1 MNHTAEREHERLRR
15 PFRTRRRRGEEMSD
29 IPEGLRYTEEHEWI
43 RMEDGVAVIGITDYA
58 QDALTDIVW
67 IEFLADE
74 GDSVE
79 DHGTFASVE
88 SVKSV
93 SEIYAPLAGTIVA
106 LNHDLQDAPEAMNED
121 AYGSWI
127 AKIELTDAGAVDG
140 LLDAAGYAALI
151 GE

>member
-1 MNHTAEREHERLRR
+1 MSNIPDDLKYTA
-15 PFRTRRRRGEEMSD
+15 
-29 IPEGLRYTEEHEWI
+29 EHEWI
-43 RMEDGVAVIGITDYA
+43 RMDDGVAVVGITDYA
-58 QDALTDIVW
+58 QHALTDIVW

-74 GDSVE
+74 GDAVE
-79 DHGTFASVE
+79 DNGSFASVE

-93 SEIYAPLAGTIVA
+93 SDIYAPLAGTIVE
-106 LNHDLQDAPEAMNED
+106 LNHDLQDAPEVMNED

-127 AKIELTDAGAVDG
+127 AKIELNDAGAVDG

>member
-1 MNHTAEREHERLRR
+1 MSNIPDDLKYTA
-15 PFRTRRRRGEEMSD
+15 
-29 IPEGLRYTEEHEWI
+29 EHEWI
-43 RMEDGVAVIGITDYA
+43 RMDDGVAVIGITDYA
-58 QDALTDIVW
+58 QEALTDIVW

-79 DHGTFASVE
+79 DNGSFASVE

-93 SEIYAPLAGTIVA
+93 SDIYAPLAGTIVA
-106 LNHDLQDAPEAMNED
+106 LNHDLQDAPEVMNED

-127 AKIELTDAGAVDG
+127 AKIKLADAGAVDG
-140 LLDAAGYAALI
+140 LLDAAGYAEII

>member
-1 MNHTAEREHERLRR
+1 
-15 PFRTRRRRGEEMSD
+15 MSN
-29 IPEGLRYTEEHEWI
+29 IPDDLRYTAEHEWI
-43 RMEDGVAVIGITDYA
+43 RMEDGVAIVGITDYA

-74 GDSVE
+74 GDTVE
-79 DHGTFASVE
+79 DNGSFASVE

-93 SEIYAPLAGTIVA
+93 SYIYAPLAGTIVA
-106 LNHDLQDAPEAMNED
+106 LNHDLQDAPEVMNED

-127 AKIELTDAGAVDG
+127 AKIELDDAGAVDG

>member
-1 MNHTAEREHERLRR
+1 
-15 PFRTRRRRGEEMSD
+15 MSD
-29 IPEGLRYTEEHEWI
+29 IPGDLRYTAEHEWI
-43 RMEDGVAVIGITDYA
+43 RIEDGVAVIGITDYA

-79 DHGTFASVE
+79 ENGAFASVE

-93 SEIYAPLAGTIVA
+93 SDIYAPLAGTIVA

-127 AKIELTDAGAVDG
+127 AKMELADASAVDG
-140 LLDAAGYAALI
+140 LLDAAGYATLI

>member
-1 MNHTAEREHERLRR
+1 M
-15 PFRTRRRRGEEMSD
+15 EE
-29 IPEGLRYTEEHEWI
+29 
-43 RMEDGVAVIGITDYA
+43 GVAVVGITDHA

-67 IEFLADE
+67 IEFLSDE

-79 DHGTFASVE
+79 GNGSIASVE

-93 SEIYAPLAGTIVA
+93 SDIYAPLAGTIVA
-106 LNHDLQDAPEAMNED
+106 LNHDLQDAPEAINED

-127 AKIELTDAGAVDG
+127 AKIELTDADAVDG

>member
-1 MNHTAEREHERLRR
+1 MSNVPDDLKYTA
-15 PFRTRRRRGEEMSD
+15 
-29 IPEGLRYTEEHEWI
+29 EHEWI
-43 RMEDGVAVIGITDYA
+43 RMEGDVAVIGITDYA
-58 QDALTDIVW
+58 QEALTDIVW

-79 DHGTFASVE
+79 DNGSFASVE

-93 SEIYAPLAGTIVA
+93 SDIYAPLAGTIVA

-121 AYGSWI
+121 AYASWI
-127 AKIELTDAGAVDG
+127 AKIELADVGAVDG
-140 LLDAAGYAALI
+140 LLDSAGYAAII

>member
-1 MNHTAEREHERLRR
+1 
-15 PFRTRRRRGEEMSD
+15 MSD
-29 IPEGLRYTEEHEWI
+29 IPGDLRYTEEHEWI

-79 DHGTFASVE
+79 ENGAFSSVE

-93 SEIYAPLAGTIVA
+93 SDIYAPLAGTIVA

-121 AYGSWI
+121 AYGAWI
-127 AKIELTDAGAVDG
+127 AKIELADAGAVDG

>member
-1 MNHTAEREHERLRR
+1 
-15 PFRTRRRRGEEMSD
+15 MSG

-79 DHGTFASVE
+79 DKGTFASVE

-93 SEIYAPLAGTIVA
+93 SDIYAPLAGTIVA
-106 LNHDLQDAPEAMNED
+106 LNHDLQDSPEAMNED

-127 AKIELTDAGAVDG
+127 AKIELADASAVDG

>member
-1 MNHTAEREHERLRR
+1 MSNIPDDLKYTA
-15 PFRTRRRRGEEMSD
+15 
-29 IPEGLRYTEEHEWI
+29 EHEWI
-43 RMEDGVAVIGITDYA
+43 RMDDGVAVVGITDYA

-74 GDSVE
+74 GDTVE
-79 DHGTFASVE
+79 DNGSFASVE

-93 SEIYAPLAGTIVA
+93 SDIYAPLAGTIVA
-106 LNHDLQDAPEAMNED
+106 LNHDLQDAPEVMNED

-127 AKIELTDAGAVDG
+127 AKIELNDAGAVDG

>member
-1 MNHTAEREHERLRR
+1 
-15 PFRTRRRRGEEMSD
+15 MSD
-29 IPEGLRYTEEHEWI
+29 IPESLRYTAEHEWI
-43 RMEDGVAVIGITDYA
+43 RMEEGVAVVGITDHA

-67 IEFLADE
+67 IEFLSDE

-79 DHGTFASVE
+79 ENGSIASVE

-93 SEIYAPLAGTIVA
+93 SDIYAPLAGTIVA
-106 LNHDLQDAPEAMNED
+106 LNHDLQDAPEAINED

-127 AKIELTDAGAVDG
+127 AKIELTDADAVDG

>member
-1 MNHTAEREHERLRR
+1 MSNIPDDLKYTA
-15 PFRTRRRRGEEMSD
+15 
-29 IPEGLRYTEEHEWI
+29 EHEWI
-43 RMEDGVAVIGITDYA
+43 RMEDGVAIVGITDYA

-74 GDSVE
+74 GDTVE
-79 DHGTFASVE
+79 DNGSFASVE

-93 SEIYAPLAGTIVA
+93 SDIYAPLAGTIVA
-106 LNHDLQDAPEAMNED
+106 LNHVLQDAPEVMNED

-127 AKIELTDAGAVDG
+127 AKIELNDAGAVDG

>member
-1 MNHTAEREHERLRR
+1 MSNIPDDLKYTA
-15 PFRTRRRRGEEMSD
+15 
-29 IPEGLRYTEEHEWI
+29 EHEWI
-43 RMEDGVAVIGITDYA
+43 RMDDGVAVVGITDYA

-74 GDSVE
+74 GDTVE
-79 DHGTFASVE
+79 DNGSFASVE

-93 SEIYAPLAGTIVA
+93 SDIYAPLAGTIVE
-106 LNHDLQDAPEAMNED
+106 LNHVLQDAPEVMNED

-127 AKIELTDAGAVDG
+127 AKIELNDAGAVDG
-140 LLDAAGYAALI
+140 LLDAAAYAALI

>member
-1 MNHTAEREHERLRR
+1 
-15 PFRTRRRRGEEMSD
+15 MSD
-29 IPEGLRYTEEHEWI
+29 IPEDLRYTEEHEWV

-79 DHGTFASVE
+79 DNGTFASVE

-93 SEIYAPLAGTIVA
+93 SDIYAPLAGTIVA
-106 LNHDLQDAPEAMNED
+106 LNHNLQDAPEAMNED

-127 AKIELTDAGAVDG
+127 AKMELADASAVDG

>member
-1 MNHTAEREHERLRR
+1 
-15 PFRTRRRRGEEMSD
+15 MSD
-29 IPEGLRYTEEHEWI
+29 IPEDLRYTEEHEWI

-79 DHGTFASVE
+79 DNGTFASVE

-93 SEIYAPLAGTIVA
+93 SDIYAPLAGTIVA

-127 AKIELTDAGAVDG
+127 AKMELADASAIDG

>member
-1 MNHTAEREHERLRR
+1 
-15 PFRTRRRRGEEMSD
+15 MSD
-29 IPEGLRYTEEHEWI
+29 IPESLRYTAEHEWI
-43 RMEDGVAVIGITDYA
+43 RMEEGVAVVGITDHA

-67 IEFLADE
+67 IEFLSDE
-74 GDSVE
+74 GDSAE
-79 DHGTFASVE
+79 ENEGIASVE

-93 SEIYAPLAGTIVA
+93 SDIYAPLAGIIVA
-106 LNHDLQDAPEAMNED
+106 LNHDLQDAPEAINED

>member
-1 MNHTAEREHERLRR
+1 
-15 PFRTRRRRGEEMSD
+15 MSD
-29 IPEGLRYTEEHEWI
+29 IPEDLRYTEEHEWI

-79 DHGTFASVE
+79 DNGTFASVE

-93 SEIYAPLAGTIVA
+93 SDIYAPLAGTIVA
-106 LNHDLQDAPEAMNED
+106 LNHNLQDAPEAMNED

-127 AKIELTDAGAVDG
+127 AKMELADASAVDG

>member
-1 MNHTAEREHERLRR
+1 
-15 PFRTRRRRGEEMSD
+15 MSD
-29 IPEGLRYTEEHEWI
+29 IPGDLRYTEEHEWI

-79 DHGTFASVE
+79 DNGTFASVE

-93 SEIYAPLAGTIVA
+93 SDIYAPLAGTIVA

-127 AKIELTDAGAVDG
+127 AKMELADASAIDG

>member
-1 MNHTAEREHERLRR
+1 
-15 PFRTRRRRGEEMSD
+15 MSD
-29 IPEGLRYTEEHEWI
+29 IPEGLRYTAEHEWI
-43 RMEDGVAVIGITDYA
+43 RMEEGVAVVGITDHA

-67 IEFLADE
+67 IEFLSDE

-79 DHGTFASVE
+79 ENGSIASVE

-93 SEIYAPLAGTIVA
+93 SDIYAPLAGTIVA
-106 LNHDLQDAPEAMNED
+106 LNHDLQDAPEAINED

-127 AKIELTDAGAVDG
+127 AKIELTDTDAVDG

>member
-1 MNHTAEREHERLRR
+1 MSNIPDDLKYTA
-15 PFRTRRRRGEEMSD
+15 
-29 IPEGLRYTEEHEWI
+29 EHEWI
-43 RMEDGVAVIGITDYA
+43 RMEDGVAIVGITDYA

-74 GDSVE
+74 GDTVE
-79 DHGTFASVE
+79 DNGSFASVE

-93 SEIYAPLAGTIVA
+93 SDIYAPLAGTIVA
-106 LNHDLQDAPEAMNED
+106 LNHDLQDAPEVMNED

-127 AKIELTDAGAVDG
+127 AKIELNDAGAVDG

>member
-1 MNHTAEREHERLRR
+1 MSNIPDDLKYTA
-15 PFRTRRRRGEEMSD
+15 
-29 IPEGLRYTEEHEWI
+29 EHEWI
-43 RMEDGVAVIGITDYA
+43 RMEDGVAVVGITDYA

-74 GDSVE
+74 GDAVE
-79 DHGTFASVE
+79 DNGSFASVE

-93 SEIYAPLAGTIVA
+93 SDIYAPLAGTIVA
-106 LNHDLQDAPEAMNED
+106 LNHDLQDAPEVMNED

-127 AKIELTDAGAVDG
+127 AKIELNDAGAVDN
-140 LLDAAGYAALI
+140 LLDAAAYAALI

>member
-1 MNHTAEREHERLRR
+1 
-15 PFRTRRRRGEEMSD
+15 MSD
-29 IPEGLRYTEEHEWI
+29 IPEDLRYTAEHEWI
-43 RMEDGVAVIGITDYA
+43 RMEEGVAVVGITDHA

-67 IEFLADE
+67 IEFLSDE

-79 DHGTFASVE
+79 ENEGIASVE

-93 SEIYAPLAGTIVA
+93 SDIYAPLAGTIVA
-106 LNHDLQDAPEAMNED
+106 LNHDLQDAPEAINED

-127 AKIELTDAGAVDG
+127 AKIELADAGAVDG

>member
-1 MNHTAEREHERLRR
+1 
-15 PFRTRRRRGEEMSD
+15 MSD

-79 DHGTFASVE
+79 DNGTFASVE

-93 SEIYAPLAGTIVA
+93 SDIYAPLAGTIVA

-127 AKIELTDAGAVDG
+127 AKIELADAGAVDG
-140 LLDAAGYAALI
+140 LLDAVGYAALI

>member
-1 MNHTAEREHERLRR
+1 MSNIPDDLKYTA
-15 PFRTRRRRGEEMSD
+15 
-29 IPEGLRYTEEHEWI
+29 EHEWI
-43 RMEDGVAVIGITDYA
+43 RMEDGVAVVGITDYA

-79 DHGTFASVE
+79 ANGSFASVE

-93 SEIYAPLAGTIVA
+93 SDIYAPLAGTIVA

-121 AYGSWI
+121 AYASWI
-127 AKIELTDAGAVDG
+127 AKIELADAEAVDG
-140 LLDAAGYAALI
+140 LLDAAGYASLL

>member
-1 MNHTAEREHERLRR
+1 MSNIPDDLKYTA
-15 PFRTRRRRGEEMSD
+15 
-29 IPEGLRYTEEHEWI
+29 EHEWI
-43 RMEDGVAVIGITDYA
+43 RMDDGVAVVGITDYA
-58 QDALTDIVW
+58 QHALTDIVW

-74 GDSVE
+74 GDAVE
-79 DHGTFASVE
+79 DNGSFASVE

-93 SEIYAPLAGTIVA
+93 SDIYAPLAGTIVA
-106 LNHDLQDAPEAMNED
+106 LIDDLQDAPEVMNED

-127 AKIELTDAGAVDG
+127 AKIELNDAGAVDG

>member
-1 MNHTAEREHERLRR
+1 
-15 PFRTRRRRGEEMSD
+15 MSD
-29 IPEGLRYTEEHEWI
+29 IPEDLRYTEEHEWI

-79 DHGTFASVE
+79 DKGTFASVE

-93 SEIYAPLAGTIVA
+93 SDIYAPLAGTIVA

-127 AKIELTDAGAVDG
+127 AKIELADASAVDG

>member
-1 MNHTAEREHERLRR
+1 MSNIPDDLKYTA
-15 PFRTRRRRGEEMSD
+15 
-29 IPEGLRYTEEHEWI
+29 EHEWI
-43 RMEDGVAVIGITDYA
+43 RMEDGVAVVGITDYA

-79 DHGTFASVE
+79 ENGSFASVE

-93 SEIYAPLAGTIVA
+93 SDIYAPLAGTIVA

-127 AKIELTDAGAVDG
+127 AKINLADAGAVDG
-140 LLDAAGYAALI
+140 LLDAAGYAAII

>member
-1 MNHTAEREHERLRR
+1 
-15 PFRTRRRRGEEMSD
+15 MSD
-29 IPEGLRYTEEHEWI
+29 IPEDLRYTEEHEWI

-79 DHGTFASVE
+79 DKGTFASVE

-93 SEIYAPLAGTIVA
+93 SDIYAPLAGTIVA
-106 LNHDLQDAPEAMNED
+106 LNHDLQYAPEAMNED

-127 AKIELTDAGAVDG
+127 AKIELADASAVDG

>member
-1 MNHTAEREHERLRR
+1 
-15 PFRTRRRRGEEMSD
+15 MSD
-29 IPEGLRYTEEHEWI
+29 IPESLRYTAEHEWV
-43 RMEDGVAVIGITDYA
+43 RMEEGVAVVGITDHA

-67 IEFLADE
+67 IEFLSDE
-74 GDSVE
+74 GDSAE
-79 DHGTFASVE
+79 ENGSIASVE

-93 SEIYAPLAGTIVA
+93 SDIYAPLAGIIVA
-106 LNHDLQDAPEAMNED
+106 LNHDLQDAPEAINED

>member
-1 MNHTAEREHERLRR
+1 MSHIPDDLKYTA
-15 PFRTRRRRGEEMSD
+15 
-29 IPEGLRYTEEHEWI
+29 EHEWI
-43 RMEDGVAVIGITDYA
+43 RMEDGVAVVGITDYA

-74 GDSVE
+74 GDAVE
-79 DHGTFASVE
+79 DNGSFASVE

-93 SEIYAPLAGTIVA
+93 SDIYAPLAGTIVA
-106 LNHDLQDAPEAMNED
+106 LNHDLQDAPEVMNED

-127 AKIELTDAGAVDG
+127 AKIELNDAGAVDG
-140 LLDAAGYAALI
+140 LLDAAAYASLI

>member
-1 MNHTAEREHERLRR
+1 MSNIPDDLKYTA
-15 PFRTRRRRGEEMSD
+15 
-29 IPEGLRYTEEHEWI
+29 EHEWI
-43 RMEDGVAVIGITDYA
+43 RMEDGVAVVGITDYA
-58 QDALTDIVW
+58 QNALTDIVW

-79 DHGTFASVE
+79 ANGSFASVE

-93 SEIYAPLAGTIVA
+93 SDIYAPLAGTIVA

-121 AYGSWI
+121 AYASWI
-127 AKIELTDAGAVDG
+127 AKIELADAGAVDG
-140 LLDAAGYAALI
+140 LLDAAGYAALL